1 MDIGK
6 LNKRITLQSRSAT
19 LDDYG
24 QELNSWSNVATV
36 WANIR
41 PVGGREKLR
50 QFELEKVR
58 PFSIEAELTHTVAIR
73 YDVRFLPPKTVDA
86 WRIQY
91 VTLAGTRIFNITAAR
106 DVDEGRRYI
115 IFDCTEGNEV
125 GQ

>member
-1 MDIGK
+1 MEIGK
-6 LNKRITLQSRSAT
+6 FRHRISLQSRSDT

-24 QELNSWSNVATV
+24 QQANTWTTVATV
-36 WANIR
+36 WAEIR
-41 PVGGREKLR
+41 PVSGREKMR
-50 QFELEKVR
+50 AMAME
-58 PFSIEAELTHTVAIR
+58 SELTHTVAIR

-91 VTLAGTRIFNITAAR
+91 VTPAATRIFNINAAR

-115 IFDCTEGNEV
+115 IFDCTEGSET